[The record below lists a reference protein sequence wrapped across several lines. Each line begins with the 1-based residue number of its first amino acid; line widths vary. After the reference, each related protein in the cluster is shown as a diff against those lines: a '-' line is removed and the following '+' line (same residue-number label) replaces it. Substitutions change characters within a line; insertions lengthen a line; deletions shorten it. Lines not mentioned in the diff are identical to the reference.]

1 MRQIRKKWVLAF
13 EEHLRTGEK
22 SKATVEKYR
31 RAVRQFAL
39 FAAGRT
45 VDKALVLAY
54 RERLGREYT
63 PSGANAALAALN
75 GFLRFVGRSDCC
87 VRPFK
92 VQRTAY
98 CPEEKE
104 LTKTEY
110 ARLAEAAKGNRRLCL
125 LLQTLCATGIRVS
138 ELRHITAEAVRRG
151 KAVVT
156 CKGKTR
162 VILLPGSL
170 QKKLSRY
177 IRERADCRRAGVRH
191 PHRQAAGPLQHLAGD
206 EGAVRAGGGG
216 AVQGVPPQPA
226 ASVRPDVLRA
236 GKGHRQAGGS
246 SGPQPHR
253 HHADLHYDHR
263 RGAPPPVGADAP
275 DFVTTKNR
283 CRKPVSG
290 DTTESLFR
298 CKTDGG
304 NCRSLS

>member
-177 IRERADCRRAGVRH
+177 IRERQIAAGPVFVTRTGKPLDRSNIWREMKGLCARAGVAPSKVFPHNLRH
-191 PHRQAAGPLQHLAGD
+191 LFARTFYALEKDIAKL
-206 EGAVRAGGGG
+206 
-216 AVQGVPPQPA
+216 
-226 ASVRPDVLRA
+226 
-236 GKGHRQAGGS
+236 
-246 SGPQPHR
+246 
-253 HHADLHYDHR
+253 ADLLGHSRIDTTRIYIMTTGAEHR
-263 RGAPPPVGADAP
+263 RQLE
-275 DFVTTKNR
+275 R
-283 CRKPVSG
+283 MH
-290 DTTESLFR
+290 LI
-298 CKTDGG
+298 
-304 NCRSLS
+304 L